1 MPRDLA
7 AIEAGLRAFLPDGD
21 RISGVT
27 ALSTGHSNET
37 YLLEGADL
45 VLRTPPSEVGLLPPY
60 DMAKQHAVFR
70 EVASHATA
78 PPVPSVRELCLDPS
92 VIGDPFFVMNRVPGT
107 AFEYDVPAWLRDGS
121 RELRSSV
128 CEQWIG
134 AMCDLP
140 ALGPLDA
147 LGPPRSPSDEAARWR
162 EMAVR
167 AGANR
172 LADVINELVEE
183 PPPMSGSPTM
193 VWGDSKLAN
202 VLWDEGRLV
211 ALVDFE
217 LAYNGDPLADLGYVL
232 FWFPE
237 DPALPRQPG
246 FELDGMWERQR
257 VIETWQC
264 RTGRSAL
271 GVELHEAAAIGKIAA
286 IFAAGGHLYQ
296 QGLSTD
302 ERVAGWARAAD
313 QLIKFMRRRID
324 IGRGRL
330 RSLSE
335 SATQMRQDGSW

>member
-1 MPRDLA
+1 MARDLA
-7 AIEAGLRAFLPDGD
+7 AIELGLRAFLPDGD
-21 RISGVT
+21 RISGVA

-37 YLLEGADL
+37 YLLEGSDL
-45 VLRTPPSEVGLLPPY
+45 VLRMPPSEVGLLPPY
-60 DMAKQHAVFR
+60 DMAKQHAIFR
-70 EVASHATA
+70 EVASHTDA

-92 VIGDPFFVMNRVPGT
+92 VIGDPFFIMNRVLGT
-107 AFEYDVPAWLRDGS
+107 AFEYELPAWLTDGS
-121 RELRSSV
+121 REVRSSV

-134 AMCDLP
+134 AVCDLP

-147 LGPPRSPSDEAARWR
+147 LGPPRSPRDEAVRWR
-162 EMAVR
+162 EMAAG
-167 AGANR
+167 AGANQ

-183 PPPMSGSPTM
+183 PPPMSGSPTL

-237 DPALPRQPG
+237 DPALPRLPG
-246 FELDGMWERQR
+246 FELDGMWGRER
-257 VIETWQC
+257 VIDTWQR

-286 IFAAGGHLYQ
+286 IFAAGGRLYQ
-296 QGLSTD
+296 EGLSTD
-302 ERVAGWARAAD
+302 ERIAGWARGAD
-313 QLIKFMRRRID
+313 RLMTFIRQRID
-324 IGRGRL
+324 FGRERI
-330 RSLSE
+330 RSLTE
-335 SATQMRQDGSW
+335 PTTQMRQDGSW